1 MSVGLQS
8 APAHHE
14 QRDARAAR
22 KCLDSAAEQET
33 PDRFIPRHTGH
44 GEIGT
49 ACLVIRLISVGS
61 LLPMNQRG
69 ISSRCF
75 GCPDDVLQFAVAQHV
90 HAIESV
96 ENLLVMRDCNHRSL
110 LVDGQLAQQIHRNLC
125 SP

>member
-1 MSVGLQS
+1 MRER
-8 APAHHE
+8 PASISTVLPN
-14 QRDARAAR
+14 R
-22 KCLDSAAEQET
+22 KR

-49 ACLVIRLISVGS
+49 ACLDRLGLISVGS
-61 LLPMNQRG
+61 LLPMNQLG
-69 ISSRCF
+69 MSSRCF
-75 GCPDDVLQFAVAQHV
+75 GCPDDVLQFAVPQHV

-96 ENLLVMRDCNHRSL
+96 ENLLVMCDRNHRSL